1 MPQAIPNVRTILI
14 GLGMLAAA
22 GLAYAMKPTR
32 LVVGADSFQADTFQ
46 LEAAIPRQFGAWT
59 EQRQQQV
66 QIIDPRQQETIDR
79 IYSQVLTRSYVDDKG
94 ERVMLSIAY
103 GSNQSDGL
111 QVHRP
116 EVCYPAQGAQLL
128 STLNASLPTQ
138 WGAIPIRKLTTQ
150 FGPRHEPVT
159 YWVMVGEH
167 AVIGSLQGKL
177 AQLSYGFRGQIPDGM
192 LVRASTI
199 DPDDERAFAQQ
210 ARFLQDLLAA
220 VPPETRKRLS
230 GLQ

>member
-1 MPQAIPNVRTILI
+1 MPQAIPKLRTLAI

-32 LVVGADSFQADTFQ
+32 LVADADTFQ

-59 EQRQQQV
+59 EQKQQV

-103 GSNQSDGL
+103 GSNQGDDL

-138 WGAIPIRKLTTQ
+138 WGEIPVRRLTTQ

-159 YWVMVGEH
+159 YWVMVGER

-177 AQLSYGFRGQIPDGM
+177 AQLRYGFRGRIPDGM

>member
-1 MPQAIPNVRTILI
+1 MTTANPNLRTVLI
-14 GLGMLAAA
+14 GICMLAAA

-32 LVVGADSFQADTFQ
+32 QAAGADTFQ

-59 EQRQQQV
+59 EQKQQV
-66 QIIDPRQQETIDR
+66 QIVDPRQQETLDR
-79 IYSQVLTRSYVDDKG
+79 IYSQVLMRSYVNAEG
-94 ERVMLSIAY
+94 VRVMLSIAY
-103 GSNQSDGL
+103 GDNQSDDL

-128 STLNASLPTQ
+128 STVNASLPTQ
-138 WGAIPIRKLTTQ
+138 WGEIPARRLTTQ

-159 YWVMVGEH
+159 YWVMVGDR
-167 AVIGSLQGKL
+167 AIIGGLQGKL
-177 AQLSYGFRGQIPDGM
+177 AQLRYGFRGQIPDGM

>member
-1 MPQAIPNVRTILI
+1 MTTANPNLRTVLI
-14 GLGMLAAA
+14 GICMLAAA

-32 LVVGADSFQADTFQ
+32 MVAGADTFQ
-46 LEAAIPRQFGAWT
+46 LESAIPRQFGAWT
-59 EQRQQQV
+59 EQKQQV
-66 QIIDPRQQETIDR
+66 QIVDPRQQETIDR
-79 IYSQVLTRSYVDDKG
+79 IYSQVLMRSYVNG
-94 ERVMLSIAY
+94 EGVRVMLSIAY
-103 GSNQSDGL
+103 GDNQEDDL

-128 STLNASLPTQ
+128 STVNASLPTP
-138 WGAIPIRKLTTQ
+138 WGEIPIRRLTTQ

-159 YWVMVGEH
+159 YWVMVGDR
-167 AVIGSLQGKL
+167 AIIGSLQGKL
-177 AQLSYGFRGQIPDGM
+177 AQMRYGFRGQIPDGM

>member
-1 MPQAIPNVRTILI
+1 MTTANTNLRTVLI
-14 GLGMLAAA
+14 GICMLAAA

-32 LVVGADSFQADTFQ
+32 QVVGADTFQ
-46 LEAAIPRQFGAWT
+46 LETAIPRQFGAWT
-59 EQRQQQV
+59 EQKQQI
-66 QIIDPRQQETIDR
+66 QIVDPRQQENIDR
-79 IYSQVLTRSYVDDKG
+79 IYSQVLMRSYVNAEG
-94 ERVMLSIAY
+94 VRVMLSIAY
-103 GSNQSDGL
+103 GDNQSDDL

-116 EVCYPAQGAQLL
+116 EACYPAQGAQVK
-128 STLNASLPTQ
+128 STANASLPTQ
-138 WGAIPIRKLTTQ
+138 WGEIPIRRLTTQ

-159 YWVMVGEH
+159 YWVMVGDR
-167 AVIGSLQGKL
+167 AIIGSLQGKL
-177 AQLSYGFRGQIPDGM
+177 AQMRYGFRGQIPDGM

>member
-1 MPQAIPNVRTILI
+1 MPQAIPKLRTLAI

-32 LVVGADSFQADTFQ
+32 LVADADTFQ

-59 EQRQQQV
+59 EQGQQV
-66 QIIDPRQQETIDR
+66 QIVDPRQQETIDR

-103 GSNQSDGL
+103 GSNQGDDL

-138 WGAIPIRKLTTQ
+138 WGEIPVRRLTTQ

-159 YWVMVGEH
+159 YWVMVGER

-177 AQLSYGFRGQIPDGM
+177 AQLRYGFRGRIPDGM

>member
-1 MPQAIPNVRTILI
+1 MTTANPNLRTVLI
-14 GLGMLAAA
+14 GICMLAAA

-32 LVVGADSFQADTFQ
+32 MVAGADTVQ
-46 LEAAIPRQFGAWT
+46 LESAIPRQFGAWT
-59 EQRQQQV
+59 EQKQQI
-66 QIIDPRQQETIDR
+66 QIVDPRQQETIDR
-79 IYSQVLTRSYVDDKG
+79 IYSQVLMRSYVNG
-94 ERVMLSIAY
+94 EGVRVMLSIAY
-103 GSNQSDGL
+103 GDNQEDDL

-128 STLNASLPTQ
+128 STVNASLPTQ
-138 WGAIPIRKLTTQ
+138 WGEIPIRRLTTQ

-159 YWVMVGEH
+159 YWVMVGDR
-167 AVIGSLQGKL
+167 AIIGSLQGKL
-177 AQLSYGFRGQIPDGM
+177 AQLRYGFRGQIPDGM

-199 DPDDERAFAQQ
+199 DPEDERAAAQQ

>member
-1 MPQAIPNVRTILI
+1 MTTANPNLRTVLI
-14 GLGMLAAA
+14 GICMLAAA

-32 LVVGADSFQADTFQ
+32 MVAGADTFQ
-46 LEAAIPRQFGAWT
+46 LESAIPRQFGAWT
-59 EQRQQQV
+59 EQKQQV
-66 QIIDPRQQETIDR
+66 QIVDPRQQETIDR
-79 IYSQVLTRSYVDDKG
+79 IYSQVLMRSYVNG
-94 ERVMLSIAY
+94 EGVRVMLSIAY
-103 GSNQSDGL
+103 GDNQEDDL

-128 STLNASLPTQ
+128 STVNASLPTQ
-138 WGAIPIRKLTTQ
+138 WGEIPIRRLTTQ

-159 YWVMVGEH
+159 YWVMVGDR
-167 AVIGSLQGKL
+167 AIIGSLQGKL
-177 AQLSYGFRGQIPDGM
+177 AQMRYGFRGQIPDGM

>member
-1 MPQAIPNVRTILI
+1 MTTANPNLRTVLI
-14 GLGMLAAA
+14 GICMLAAA

-32 LVVGADSFQADTFQ
+32 QVVGADTFQ
-46 LEAAIPRQFGAWT
+46 LETAIPRQFGAWT
-59 EQRQQQV
+59 EQKQQV
-66 QIIDPRQQETIDR
+66 QIVDPRQQETLDR
-79 IYSQVLTRSYVDDKG
+79 IYSQVLMRSYVNAEG
-94 ERVMLSIAY
+94 VRVMLSIAY
-103 GSNQSDGL
+103 GSNQSDDL

-128 STLNASLPTQ
+128 STVNASLPTQ
-138 WGAIPIRKLTTQ
+138 WGEIPARRLTTQ

-159 YWVMVGEH
+159 YWVMVGDR
-167 AVIGSLQGKL
+167 AIIGGLQGKV
-177 AQLSYGFRGQIPDGM
+177 AQLRYGFRGQIPDGM

>member
-1 MPQAIPNVRTILI
+1 MPQTIPTLRVVLI
-14 GLGMLAAA
+14 GICMLAAA

-32 LVVGADSFQADTFQ
+32 LVVGADTFQ
-46 LEAAIPRQFGAWT
+46 LETAIPRQFGAWT
-59 EQRQQQV
+59 EEQQRQIQLV
-66 QIIDPRQQETIDR
+66 DPRQQETIDR
-79 IYSQVLTRSYVDDKG
+79 IYSQVLMRSYVNAEG
-94 ERVMLSIAY
+94 VRVMLSIAY
-103 GSNQSDGL
+103 GDNQGDDL

-116 EVCYPAQGAQLL
+116 EVCYPAQGAQVM
-128 STLNASLPTQ
+128 STANASLTTQ
-138 WGAIPIRKLTTQ
+138 WGEIPARRLTTQ

-159 YWVMVGEH
+159 YWVMVGDR
-167 AVIGSLQGKL
+167 AIIGSLQGKL
-177 AQLSYGFRGQIPDGM
+177 AQLRYGFRGQIPDGM

-220 VPPETRKRLS
+220 VTPETRKRLS

>member
-1 MPQAIPNVRTILI
+1 MPQAIPKLRTLAI

-32 LVVGADSFQADTFQ
+32 LVADADSFQ
-46 LEAAIPRQFGAWT
+46 LEAAIPRQFGTWT
-59 EQRQQQV
+59 EQKQQV

-103 GSNQSDGL
+103 GSNQGDDL

-138 WGAIPIRKLTTQ
+138 WGEIPVRRLTTQ

-159 YWVMVGEH
+159 YWVMVGER
-167 AVIGSLQGKL
+167 AIIGSLQGKL
-177 AQLSYGFRGQIPDGM
+177 AQLRYGFRGQIPDGM

-220 VPPETRKRLS
+220 LPPETRKRLS

>member
-1 MPQAIPNVRTILI
+1 MTTANPNLRTVLI
-14 GLGMLAAA
+14 GICMLAAA

-32 LVVGADSFQADTFQ
+32 QVVGADTFQ
-46 LEAAIPRQFGAWT
+46 LESAIPRQFGAWT
-59 EQRQQQV
+59 EQKQQV
-66 QIIDPRQQETIDR
+66 QIVDPRQQENIDR
-79 IYSQVLTRSYVDDKG
+79 IYSQVLMRSYVNG
-94 ERVMLSIAY
+94 EGVRVMLSIAY
-103 GSNQSDGL
+103 GDNQSDDL

-116 EVCYPAQGAQLL
+116 EACYPAQGAQVM
-128 STLNASLPTQ
+128 STANASLPTQ
-138 WGAIPIRKLTTQ
+138 WGEIPIRRLTTQ

-159 YWVMVGEH
+159 YWVMVGDR
-167 AVIGSLQGKL
+167 AIIGSLQGKL
-177 AQLSYGFRGQIPDGM
+177 AQMRYGFRGQIPDGM

-210 ARFLQDLLAA
+210 AQFLTDLLAA

>member
-1 MPQAIPNVRTILI
+1 MSPRAIASPNLRTILI

-32 LVVGADSFQADTFQ
+32 LVADADTFQ
-46 LEAAIPRQFGAWT
+46 LETAIPRQFGAWT
-59 EQRQQQV
+59 EQKQQV
-66 QIIDPRQQETIDR
+66 LIIDPRQQETIDR

-94 ERVMLSIAY
+94 QRVMLSIAY
-103 GSNQSDGL
+103 GSNQGDDL

-138 WGAIPIRKLTTQ
+138 WGAIPIRRLTTQ

-159 YWVMVGEH
+159 YWVMVGER
-167 AVIGSLQGKL
+167 AIIGGLQGKL

-199 DPDDERAFAQQ
+199 DRDDERAFAQQ

>member
-1 MPQAIPNVRTILI
+1 MPQTIPTLRVVLI
-14 GLGMLAAA
+14 GICMLAAA

-32 LVVGADSFQADTFQ
+32 QAAGADTFQ
-46 LEAAIPRQFGAWT
+46 LETAIPRQFGTWI
-59 EQRQQQV
+59 EQKQQV
-66 QIIDPRQQETIDR
+66 QIVDPRQQETIDR
-79 IYSQVLTRSYVDDKG
+79 IYSQVLMRSYVNAEG
-94 ERVMLSIAY
+94 VRVMLSIAY
-103 GSNQSDGL
+103 GSNQSDDL

-128 STLNASLPTQ
+128 STVNANLPTQ
-138 WGAIPIRKLTTQ
+138 WGEIPARRLTTQ

-159 YWVMVGEH
+159 YWVMVGDR
-167 AVIGSLQGKL
+167 AIIGSLQGKL
-177 AQLSYGFRGQIPDGM
+177 AQLRYGFRGQIPDGM

>member
-1 MPQAIPNVRTILI
+1 MTTANPNLRTVLI
-14 GLGMLAAA
+14 GVCMLAAA

-32 LVVGADSFQADTFQ
+32 QAAGADSFQ

-59 EQRQQQV
+59 EQKQQV
-66 QIIDPRQQETIDR
+66 QIVDPRQQETIDR
-79 IYSQVLTRSYVDDKG
+79 IYSQVLMRSYVNAEG
-94 ERVMLSIAY
+94 VRVMLSIAY
-103 GSNQSDGL
+103 GSNQSDDL

-128 STLNASLPTQ
+128 STVNASLPTQ
-138 WGAIPIRKLTTQ
+138 WGEIPARRLTTQ

-159 YWVMVGEH
+159 YWVMVGDR
-167 AVIGSLQGKL
+167 AIIGSLQGKL
-177 AQLSYGFRGQIPDGM
+177 AQLRYGFRGQIPDGM

>member
-1 MPQAIPNVRTILI
+1 MTTANPNLRTVLI
-14 GLGMLAAA
+14 GICMLAAA

-32 LVVGADSFQADTFQ
+32 QVVGADTFQ
-46 LEAAIPRQFGAWT
+46 LETAIPRQFGAWT
-59 EQRQQQV
+59 EQKQQV
-66 QIIDPRQQETIDR
+66 QIVDPRQQETIDR
-79 IYSQVLTRSYVDDKG
+79 LYSQVLMRSYVNG
-94 ERVMLSIAY
+94 EGVRVMLSIAY
-103 GSNQSDGL
+103 GSNQSDDL

-128 STLNASLPTQ
+128 STVNASLPTQ
-138 WGAIPIRKLTTQ
+138 WGEIPARRLTTQ

-159 YWVMVGEH
+159 YWVMIGDR
-167 AVIGSLQGKL
+167 AIIGSLQGKL
-177 AQLSYGFRGQIPDGM
+177 AQLRYGFRGQIPDGM

-199 DPDDERAFAQQ
+199 DPDDKRAFAQQ
-210 ARFLQDLLAA
+210 AQFLTDLLAA

>member
-1 MPQAIPNVRTILI
+1 MRQAIPKLRTLVI
-14 GLGMLAAA
+14 GICMLAAA

-32 LVVGADSFQADTFQ
+32 LVVDADTFQ
-46 LEAAIPRQFGAWT
+46 LETAIPRQFGAWT
-59 EQRQQQV
+59 EQKQQV
-66 QIIDPRQQETIDR
+66 QIVDPRQQETLDR
-79 IYSQVLTRSYVDDKG
+79 IYSQVLMRSYVDDKG
-94 ERVMLSIAY
+94 QRVMLSIAY
-103 GSNQSDGL
+103 GSNQGDDL

-138 WGAIPIRKLTTQ
+138 WGAIPIRRLTTQ

-159 YWVMVGEH
+159 YWVMVGER
-167 AVIGSLQGKL
+167 AVVGSLESKL
-177 AQLSYGFRGQIPDGM
+177 TQLRYGFRGQIPDGM

-210 ARFLQDLLAA
+210 AQFLQDLLAA

>member
-1 MPQAIPNVRTILI
+1 MRQAIPKLRTLVI
-14 GLGMLAAA
+14 GICMLAAA

-32 LVVGADSFQADTFQ
+32 QVVGADTFQ
-46 LEAAIPRQFGAWT
+46 LETAIPRQFGAWT
-59 EQRQQQV
+59 EQKQQI
-66 QIIDPRQQETIDR
+66 QIVDPRQQENIDR
-79 IYSQVLTRSYVDDKG
+79 IYSQVLMRSYVNAEG
-94 ERVMLSIAY
+94 VRVMLSIAY
-103 GSNQSDGL
+103 GDNQSDDL

-116 EVCYPAQGAQLL
+116 EACYPAQGAQVM
-128 STLNASLPTQ
+128 STANASLPTQ
-138 WGAIPIRKLTTQ
+138 WGEIPIRRLTTQ

-159 YWVMVGEH
+159 YWVVIGDR
-167 AVIGSLQGKL
+167 VIIGSLQGKL
-177 AQLSYGFRGQIPDGM
+177 AQMRYGLRGQIPDGM

-210 ARFLQDLLAA
+210 AQFLTDLLAA

>member
-1 MPQAIPNVRTILI
+1 MTTANPNLRTVLI
-14 GLGMLAAA
+14 GVCMLAAA

-32 LVVGADSFQADTFQ
+32 QAAGADSFQ

-59 EQRQQQV
+59 EQKQQV
-66 QIIDPRQQETIDR
+66 QIVDPRQQETLDR
-79 IYSQVLTRSYVDDKG
+79 IYSQVLMRSYVNAEG
-94 ERVMLSIAY
+94 VRVMLSIAY
-103 GSNQSDGL
+103 GSNQSDDL

-128 STLNASLPTQ
+128 STVNASLPTQ
-138 WGAIPIRKLTTQ
+138 WGEIPARRLTTQ

-159 YWVMVGEH
+159 YWVMVGDR
-167 AVIGSLQGKL
+167 AIIGSLQGKL
-177 AQLSYGFRGQIPDGM
+177 AQLRYGFRGQIPDGM

>member
-1 MPQAIPNVRTILI
+1 MPQNIPTLRVVLI

-32 LVVGADSFQADTFQ
+32 QAAGADSFQ

-59 EQRQQQV
+59 EQKQQV
-66 QIIDPRQQETIDR
+66 QIVDPRQQETLDR
-79 IYSQVLTRSYVDDKG
+79 IYSQVLMRSYVNAEG
-94 ERVMLSIAY
+94 VRVMLSIAY
-103 GSNQSDGL
+103 GSNQSDDL

-128 STLNASLPTQ
+128 STVNASLPTQ
-138 WGAIPIRKLTTQ
+138 WGEIPARRLTTQ

-159 YWVMVGEH
+159 YWVMVGDR
-167 AVIGSLQGKL
+167 AIIGGLQGKL
-177 AQLSYGFRGQIPDGM
+177 AQLRYGFRGQIPDGM

>member
-1 MPQAIPNVRTILI
+1 MPQAIPKLRTLAI

-32 LVVGADSFQADTFQ
+32 LVADADTFQ

-59 EQRQQQV
+59 EQKQQV

-103 GSNQSDGL
+103 GSNQGDDL

-116 EVCYPAQGAQLL
+116 DVCYPAQGAQLL
-128 STLNASLPTQ
+128 STANASLPTQ
-138 WGAIPIRKLTTQ
+138 WGEIPARRLTTQ

-159 YWVMVGEH
+159 YWVMVGER

-177 AQLSYGFRGQIPDGM
+177 AQLRYGFRGRIPDGM

>member
-1 MPQAIPNVRTILI
+1 MTTANPNLRTVLI
-14 GLGMLAAA
+14 GICMLATAS
-22 GLAYAMKPTR
+22 LAYAMKPTR
-32 LVVGADSFQADTFQ
+32 LVADADTFQ

-59 EQRQQQV
+59 EQKQQV
-66 QIIDPRQQETIDR
+66 QIVDPRQQETLDR
-79 IYSQVLTRSYVDDKG
+79 IYSQVLMRSYVDDKG
-94 ERVMLSIAY
+94 QRVMLSIAY
-103 GSNQSDGL
+103 GSNQGDDL

-128 STLNASLPTQ
+128 STLNASLTTQ
-138 WGAIPIRKLTTQ
+138 WGAIPIRRLTTQ

-159 YWVMVGEH
+159 YWVMVGER
-167 AVIGSLQGKL
+167 AVIGSLQSKL
-177 AQLSYGFRGQIPDGM
+177 TQMRYGFRGQIPDGM

-230 GLQ
+230 GLP

>member
-1 MPQAIPNVRTILI
+1 MTTANPNLRTVLI
-14 GLGMLAAA
+14 GICMLATAS
-22 GLAYAMKPTR
+22 LAYAMKPTR
-32 LVVGADSFQADTFQ
+32 LVADADTFQ

-59 EQRQQQV
+59 EQKQQV
-66 QIIDPRQQETIDR
+66 QIVDPRQQETLDR
-79 IYSQVLTRSYVDDKG
+79 IYSQVLMRSYVDDKG
-94 ERVMLSIAY
+94 QRVMLSIAY
-103 GSNQSDGL
+103 GSNQGDDL

-128 STLNASLPTQ
+128 STLNASLTTQ
-138 WGAIPIRKLTTQ
+138 WGAIPIRRLTTQ

-159 YWVMVGEH
+159 YWVMVGER
-167 AVIGSLQGKL
+167 AVIGSLQSKL
-177 AQLSYGFRGQIPDGM
+177 TQMRYGFRGQIPDGM

-210 ARFLQDLLAA
+210 AQFLQDLLAA

>member
-32 LVVGADSFQADTFQ
+32 PVVGAGTVQADTFQ

-59 EQRQQQV
+59 EQEQQV
-66 QIIDPRQQETIDR
+66 QIVDPRQQEIIDL

-103 GSNQSDGL
+103 GNDQSDGM

-116 EVCYPAQGAQLL
+116 EACYPAQGAQIMSTANATLL
-128 STLNASLPTQ
+128 TP
-138 WGAIPIRKLTTQ
+138 WGEIPARRLTTR

-167 AVIGSLQGKL
+167 AVIGTLEGKL
-177 AQLSYGFRGQIPDGM
+177 TQMRYGFRGQIPDGM

>member
-1 MPQAIPNVRTILI
+1 MTTANPNLRTVLI
-14 GLGMLAAA
+14 GICMLAAA

-32 LVVGADSFQADTFQ
+32 QTAGADTFQ

-59 EQRQQQV
+59 EQKQQV
-66 QIIDPRQQETIDR
+66 QIVDPRQQETIDR
-79 IYSQVLTRSYVDDKG
+79 IYSQVLMRSYVNAEG
-94 ERVMLSIAY
+94 VRVMLSIAY
-103 GSNQSDGL
+103 GSNQSDDL

-128 STLNASLPTQ
+128 STVNANLPTQ
-138 WGAIPIRKLTTQ
+138 WGEIPARRLTTQ

-159 YWVMVGEH
+159 YWVMVGDR
-167 AVIGSLQGKL
+167 AIIGSLQGKL
-177 AQLSYGFRGQIPDGM
+177 AQLRYGFRGQIPDGM

-199 DPDDERAFAQQ
+199 DTDDERAFAQQ

-220 VPPETRKRLS
+220 VSPETRKRLS

>member
-1 MPQAIPNVRTILI
+1 MTTANPNLRTVLI
-14 GLGMLAAA
+14 GICMLAAA

-32 LVVGADSFQADTFQ
+32 MVAGADTFQ
-46 LEAAIPRQFGAWT
+46 LESAIPRQFGAWT
-59 EQRQQQV
+59 EQKQQV
-66 QIIDPRQQETIDR
+66 QIVDPRQQETIDR
-79 IYSQVLTRSYVDDKG
+79 IYSQVLMRSYVNG
-94 ERVMLSIAY
+94 EGVRVMLSIAY
-103 GSNQSDGL
+103 GDNQEDDL

-128 STLNASLPTQ
+128 STVNASLPTQ
-138 WGAIPIRKLTTQ
+138 WGEIPIRRLTTQ

-159 YWVMVGEH
+159 YWVMVGDR
-167 AVIGSLQGKL
+167 AIIGSLQGKL
-177 AQLSYGFRGQIPDGM
+177 AQLRYGFRGQIPDGM

-199 DPDDERAFAQQ
+199 DPEDERAFAQQ